1 MENKQDLVQVDR
13 FAIIRLLEVA
23 VDRWISNPELVID
36 AVRRFAGETIP
47 DHPLIKAKTLRAEK
61 EAHRRFIVVDLDS
74 KNNLQKE
81 NEYRYRAMCYFARLI
96 DNYSHIGKPNVIG
109 DIIGFWDV
117 AREQA
122 GQDSGFA
129 VPMMDL
135 FHDWRAQNY

>member
-23 VDRWISNPELVID
+23 ADRWISNPELVI
-36 AVRRFAGETIP
+36 AEVRRFAGETIP
-47 DHPLIKAKTLRAEK
+47 DHPLIKAKTLRAER
-61 EAHRRFIVVDLDS
+61 EAHRQFIVVDLDS

-81 NEYRYRAMCYFARLI
+81 NEYRYRAMCYFAGLV
-96 DNYSHIGKPNVIG
+96 DNYCHVGKLNVIG

-122 GQDSGFA
+122 AQDPGFA
-129 VPMMDL
+129 VPMLDL
-135 FHDWRAQNY
+135 FHDWQAQNH